1 MFRCWIFAYP
11 FRWKICNI
19 EGSFF
24 PHDPMLSAIQFLKCI
39 DAKLCITSLINTFM
53 VMFIYGKEKYS
64 YDMVWLVFYFSS
76 LVLNANKIIIH
87 HGIAWDKE
95 LS

>member
-1 MFRCWIFAYP
+1 
-11 FRWKICNI
+11 
-19 EGSFF
+19 
-24 PHDPMLSAIQFLKCI
+24 
-39 DAKLCITSLINTFM
+39 
-53 VMFIYGKEKYS
+53 MFIYGKEKYS

-87 HGIAWDKE
+87 HRIAWDKE